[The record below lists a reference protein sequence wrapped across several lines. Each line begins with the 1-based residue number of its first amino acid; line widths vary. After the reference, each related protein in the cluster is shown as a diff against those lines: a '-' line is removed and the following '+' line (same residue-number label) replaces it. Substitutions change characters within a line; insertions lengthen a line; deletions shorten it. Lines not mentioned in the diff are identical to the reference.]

1 MFGWQDLTTIQQ
13 ILWVL
18 AILSTSFFVFTT
30 LLASLGLGDS
40 DIDFDTSLDAPDVDV
55 NPDINP
61 DIDVNADALDIPD
74 LDGVDSSDAA
84 TSELL
89 EYLSFRNILAF
100 TLGFSWTGV
109 LFFPQLNVFSL
120 LLAVPAGVLFAYLN
134 KWLTDRMHSLESKG
148 NADVHDAMGQWAKVS
163 VAIDENLQGKGKVV
177 VRVRD
182 REMELLAQTED
193 SQTLKRGDRVQV
205 YDVNDGIL
213 WVSKEDRLGL
223 DT

>member
-1 MFGWQDLTTIQQ
+1 VFGWQDLTTIQQ

-30 LLASLGLGDS
+30 LLSSLGLGDT
-40 DIDFDTSLDAPDVDV
+40 DFDTDV
-55 NPDINP
+55 P
-61 DIDVNADALDIPD
+61 DIDVDMGGDISANALDVPD
-74 LDGVDSSDAA
+74 IEGLDSPDAT

-109 LFFPQLNVFSL
+109 LFFPQLYVGAL
-120 LLAVPAGVLFAYLN
+120 LLAIPAGGVFAYLN
-134 KWLTDRMHSLESKG
+134 RWLTKRMHSLESKG

-193 SQTLKRGDRVQV
+193 GHKSIPTFQP
-205 YDVNDGIL
+205 IL
-213 WVSKEDRLGL
+213 
-223 DT
+223 T

>member
-40 DIDFDTSLDAPDVDV
+40 DIDFDASTDVPDVDV
-55 NPDINP
+55 NVDA
-61 DIDVNADALDIPD
+61 ADG
-74 LDGVDSSDAA
+74 LDGMDAADVDGLDSADAA

-120 LLAVPAGVLFAYLN
+120 LLAVPAGCLFAYLN
-134 KWLTDRMHSLESKG
+134 KWLTERMHSLESKG
-148 NADVHDAMGQWAKVS
+148 NADLYDAMGQWAKVS
-163 VAIDENLQGKGKVV
+163 VAINENLKGQGKVI

-193 SQTLKRGDRVQV
+193 DEALKRGDQVQV

-213 WVSKEDRLGL
+213 WVSKKDRLGL